1 MKAKNFKLK
10 DMNNKE
16 YELKTIKEK
25 YKILYFYPKDNTPG
39 CTIEANDFTALK
51 KDFEKL
57 NAKIIGIS
65 GGNEKTKCKF
75 VEKHDLKILLLSD
88 TDFKVSEKY
97 GTYKLKKFMGREYM
111 GINRETFIL
120 DEKNNIIKHY
130 PKVKAKGHAQEVLNY
145 LKEL

>member
-10 DMNNKE
+10 DMNSKE
-16 YELKTIKEK
+16 HELKDFKEK
-25 YKILYFYPKDNTPG
+25 YKIIYFYPKDNTPG
-39 CTIEANDFTALK
+39 CTTEALEFTVLK
-51 KDFEKL
+51 KEFEKL
-57 NAKIIGIS
+57 KAKIIGIS
-65 GGNEKTKCKF
+65 GGDEKSKCKF

-88 TDFKVSEKY
+88 PNFKVATAY

-130 PKVKAKGHAQEVLNY
+130 PKVKAKGHAEEVLNY